1 MDGKYPH
8 LHPSAINDF
17 LRDLG
22 YKGQFR
28 AHGWRRFALTNS
40 IDVLK
45 AESDVIRRQMGHL
58 PEGKVLQAYD
68 ASERLDERRK
78 FLDDW
83 GKALV
88 KEGLKV
94 QED

>member
-22 YKGQFR
+22 YKGRFR
-28 AHGWRRFALTNS
+28 AHGWRRFALTNG

-45 AESDVIRRQMGHL
+45 AESDLIRRQMGHYR
-58 PEGKVLQAYD
+58 KVKFFRHTTL
-68 ASERLDERRK
+68 ASVWTSDENSLMIGEK
-78 FLDDW
+78 HW
-83 GKALV
+83 
-88 KEGLKV
+88 
-94 QED
+94 